1 LEKREARSID
11 TALDDLANP
20 NQPQKTRYARAVAI
34 SFTQHVITCR
44 VNYLAY
50 SAYISGKTRPPVGE
64 VVENVFATPK
74 EFYTRVFLD
83 MPELRRAV
91 KDRQIRAATPR

>member
-1 LEKREARSID
+1 
-11 TALDDLANP
+11 
-20 NQPQKTRYARAVAI
+20 
-34 SFTQHVITCR
+34 
-44 VNYLAY
+44 LAY

-64 VVENVFATPK
+64 VVENVFAK